1 MDLGQVFT
9 REKIAI
15 YMVDLFD
22 LPRNS
27 RLLDPCFG
35 EGAFLNA
42 AISRGYYDVTGF
54 EIDSTLYKQTK
65 LKYPKLPLYNC
76 DFLNVSNN
84 KCFDGIIMNP
94 PYLRHEKIDDL
105 KEIGIT
111 KKTLKNQEI
120 FKELPIQANLYMYFT
135 MKAISLL
142 NNGGEL
148 VIIFPSSWQQA
159 KSGKKFKELL
169 DLNCT
174 VIKEIHIT
182 GELFERHALVEVV
195 ILHLK
200 KGMHNIKKSIKGIEV
215 FNNNFTEQKIN
226 AININDLNFE
236 GKFSDIGIVQ
246 RGLTTGYNKMFMNP
260 KFLKRESL
268 THVKRIISS
277 PKSIVG
283 YDTKDAY
290 LDTIFIPDEESKINS
305 EIKKY
310 IDTWKERILNEE
322 KPKTLYTKILSDN
335 NSWYRLKPIESKGIL
350 FSYFVR
356 NDMKFVLNENG
367 YIARDNF
374 YIIRPKID
382 NYLAFALLNNYY
394 VYIQL
399 ELLGKLYGAGLLK
412 IQRYDIEKLML
423 PDINLLTET
432 DVQEMKTLARLTLKH
447 RSIENIEKITKVLEK
462 YGNISFKTI
471 KNSYHLVKKQR
482 LEGGKNESENS

>member
-1 MDLGQVFT
+1 
-9 REKIAI
+9 
-15 YMVDLFD
+15 
-22 LPRNS
+22 
-27 RLLDPCFG
+27 
-35 EGAFLNA
+35 
-42 AISRGYYDVTGF
+42 
-54 EIDSTLYKQTK
+54 
-65 LKYPKLPLYNC
+65 
-76 DFLNVSNN
+76 
-84 KCFDGIIMNP
+84 
-94 PYLRHEKIDDL
+94 
-105 KEIGIT
+105 
-111 KKTLKNQEI
+111 
-120 FKELPIQANLYMYFT
+120 
-135 MKAISLL
+135 
-142 NNGGEL
+142 
-148 VIIFPSSWQQA
+148 
-159 KSGKKFKELL
+159 
-169 DLNCT
+169 
-174 VIKEIHIT
+174 
-182 GELFERHALVEVV
+182 
-195 ILHLK
+195 
-200 KGMHNIKKSIKGIEV
+200 GIEV

-260 KFLKRESL
+260 KFIKRESL

-382 NYLAFALLNNYY
+382 NYLA
-394 VYIQL
+394 
-399 ELLGKLYGAGLLK
+399 
-412 IQRYDIEKLML
+412 
-423 PDINLLTET
+423 
-432 DVQEMKTLARLTLKH
+432 
-447 RSIENIEKITKVLEK
+447 
-462 YGNISFKTI
+462 
-471 KNSYHLVKKQR
+471 
-482 LEGGKNESENS
+482 